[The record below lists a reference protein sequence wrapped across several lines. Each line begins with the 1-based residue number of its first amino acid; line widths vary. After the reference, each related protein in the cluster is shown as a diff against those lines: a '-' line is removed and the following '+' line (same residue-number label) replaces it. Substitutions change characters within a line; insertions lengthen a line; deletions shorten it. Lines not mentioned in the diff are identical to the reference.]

1 MEPQVTALRVL
12 KNLDYMNLQELVATL
27 KVHGQ
32 EIKKD
37 EEFKKGKFVALSTQT
52 ERKTPSSKESSS
64 RPSSKSVYK
73 ALSVEY
79 FSVVEFK
86 EESDEDDELAFI
98 ARKIRKMW
106 KNKNGS
112 RWKNFSKKVFKEK
125 KDTRKS
131 SIICYECKK
140 PGHFKS
146 ECPKL
151 EKSKESKS
159 LMSTSEDL
167 DEPPLMKKE

>member
-12 KNLDYMNLQELVATL
+12 KNLNYMNLQELVATL

-131 SIICYECKK
+131 SIICTRGGPHFVSCIFILVFIYFLYPLLTCLS
-140 PGHFKS
+140 HLFKS
-146 ECPKL
+146 FL
-151 EKSKESKS
+151 A
-159 LMSTSEDL
+159 
-167 DEPPLMKKE
+167 